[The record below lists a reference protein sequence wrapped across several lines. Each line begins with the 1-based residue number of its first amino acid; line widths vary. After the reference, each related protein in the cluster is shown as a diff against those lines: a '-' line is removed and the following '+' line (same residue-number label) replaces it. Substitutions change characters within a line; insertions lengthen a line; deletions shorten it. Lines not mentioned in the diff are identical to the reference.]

1 MRGNTYRLACVLT
14 FILVLVGCGYGEVS
28 PATYQYAKALYS
40 ICNRRAESQL
50 DQAGEQIEAARS
62 RGELSEQEAKWLK
75 QILDD
80 AAEGDW
86 EAATKAARR
95 MMEDQ
100 VK

>member
-14 FILVLVGCGYGEVS
+14 LILVLVGCGYGEVS
-28 PATYQYAKALYS
+28 SATYQYAKALYS
-40 ICNRRAESQL
+40 ICNRAESQL
-50 DQAGEQIEAARS
+50 VQAGEQIEAARS

-86 EAATKAARR
+86 EAATKDVRR